1 MRFKHSRVLRALA
14 TIPLV
19 LLLITAPSFADDALD
34 AQVQDASEALTA
46 ATQEVLDAQKSL
58 ADAQSKL
65 PAARATLADATAKE
79 TSARQAH
86 DVAAANAA
94 AAKAKYTEALTKL
107 ESKKAEI
114 SQLQTK
120 VDQFAR
126 SVYQQGQASQW
137 EIILESKDPADL
149 TSRLEAIR
157 AVSQASANSLAE
169 LTAAKEQLDQDA
181 AAAEAV
187 KLDMQN
193 LEGIAATALAT
204 AAAAQNEAEKA
215 KTAVDKLVGQEQA
228 ALKVAQDD
236 RDKVKKQYDEL
247 RAEQIRIAAQTKTGS
262 VGNGDPEATGPLSWP
277 LPGYSTS
284 WRIGWRV
291 HPVYGYKSCHTGI
304 DIPAPKG
311 TQILAADGGIVLDT
325 FWSKAY
331 GNVTLIDHGGGLVT
345 MYAHQS
351 GYLVTA
357 GQVVTNHQPI
367 GLVGTTGYSTG
378 NHLHFEVH
386 VNGVPYNPRG
396 WFGGSKTV
404 VDCWSG

>member
-1 MRFKHSRVLRALA
+1 MRLVSSRALRALA
-14 TIPLV
+14 TVPLM
-19 LLLITAPSFADDALD
+19 LLLISAPSFADDALD
-34 AQVQDASEALTA
+34 AKVADASEALTE
-46 ATQEVLDAQKSL
+46 ATQEVIDAQKEL
-58 ADAQSKL
+58 ADTQAKL
-65 PAARATLADATAKE
+65 PAARAALADATAKE
-79 TSARQAH
+79 TVARQAH
-86 DVAAANAA
+86 DVAAANAS
-94 AAKAKYTEALTKL
+94 AAKAKYAAALALL

-114 SQLQTK
+114 AQLQTK

-149 TSRLEAIR
+149 TSRLEAIK
-157 AVSQASANSLAE
+157 AVSQASANSLTE
-169 LTAAKEQLDQDA
+169 LTNAKEQLAQDA

-187 KLDMQN
+187 KVDMQH

-204 AAAAQNEAEKA
+204 AAAAQNDAEKA
-215 KTAVDKLVGQEQA
+215 KAQVDKLVASEQK

-236 RDKVKKQYDEL
+236 RDKVKQQYDEL

-262 VGNGDPEATGPLSWP
+262 MGNGDPEATGPISWP
-277 LPGYSTS
+277 LPGYTTS
-284 WRIGWRV
+284 WKIGWRV

-304 DIPAPKG
+304 DISAPKG
-311 TQILAADGGIVLDT
+311 TQILAADGGIVLST
-325 FWSKAY
+325 MWSKAY
-331 GNVTLIDHGGGLVT
+331 GNVTLVDHGGGLVT

-351 GYLVTA
+351 AFLVTP

>member
-1 MRFKHSRVLRALA
+1 LA
-14 TIPLV
+14 SVPLV
-19 LLLITAPSFADDALD
+19 LLLISSPSFGDDALD
-34 AQVQDASEALTA
+34 AKVNEASEALTE

-58 ADAQSKL
+58 AETQAKL
-65 PAARATLADATAKE
+65 PAARAKLADATAKE
-79 TSARQAH
+79 TTARAAH

-149 TSRLEAIR
+149 TSRLEAIK
-157 AVSQASANSLAE
+157 AVSQASANSLNE
-169 LTAAKEQLDQDA
+169 LTAAKDQLATDA
-181 AAAEAV
+181 AAAEVV

-215 KTAVDKLVGQEQA
+215 KAEVDKLVAQEKKD
-228 ALKVAQDD
+228 LKVAEDD
-236 RDKVKKQYDEL
+236 RAKVKQQYDEL
-247 RAEQIRIAAQTKTGS
+247 RAEQIRIAAQSKMGS
-262 VGNGDPEATGPLSWP
+262 VGNGDPEATGPLQWP
-277 LPGYSTS
+277 LPGRGTS
-284 WRIGWRV
+284 WKIGWRV

-304 DIPAPKG
+304 DISAPGG
-311 TQILAADGGIVLDT
+311 TQILAADGGIVLQT
-325 FWSKAY
+325 FYSRAY

-351 GYLVTA
+351 AYLVSA
-357 GQVVTNHQPI
+357 GQVVSALQPI
-367 GLVGTTGYSTG
+367 GRVGTTGYSTG

>member
-1 MRFKHSRVLRALA
+1 MRIVSSRALRAIA
-14 TIPLV
+14 SVPLI
-19 LLLITAPSFADDALD
+19 LLLISSPSFGDDALD
-34 AQVQDASEALTA
+34 AQVADASEALTA
-46 ATQEVLDAQKSL
+46 ATQEVLDAQKEL
-58 ADAQSKL
+58 ADTQAKL
-65 PAARATLADATAKE
+65 PAARAALADATAKE
-79 TSARQAH
+79 TVARDAH
-86 DVAAANAA
+86 SVAAGNAA
-94 AAKAKYTEALTKL
+94 AAKAKYGEALAKL

-114 SQLQTK
+114 AQLQTK

-149 TSRLEAIR
+149 TSRLEAIK
-157 AVSQASANSLAE
+157 AVAQASANSLTD
-169 LTAAKEQLDQDA
+169 LTNAKEQLA
-181 AAAEAV
+181 VEAAEAEVV
-187 KLDMQN
+187 KEDMQR

-215 KTAVDKLVGQEQA
+215 KGAVDALVTKEKK
-228 ALKVAQDD
+228 ALKVAEDD
-236 RDKVKKQYDEL
+236 RAKVKQQYDEL
-247 RAEQIRIAAQTKTGS
+247 RAEQIRIAAQSKTGS
-262 VGNGDPEATGPLSWP
+262 VGNGDPEATGPLDWP

-304 DIPAPKG
+304 DISAPKG
-311 TQILAADGGIVLDT
+311 TRILAADGGIVLQT
-325 FWSKAY
+325 FYSRAY

-351 GYLVTA
+351 GYLVSA
-357 GQVVTNHQPI
+357 GQVVTANQPI

>member
-1 MRFKHSRVLRALA
+1 MRLTHSRALRALA
-14 TIPLV
+14 SVPLI
-19 LLLITAPSFADDALD
+19 LLLISSPSFGDDALD
-34 AQVQDASEALTA
+34 AKVNEASEALTE

-58 ADAQSKL
+58 ADTQAKL
-65 PAARATLADATAKE
+65 PAARAKLADATAKE
-79 TSARQAH
+79 TAARAAH

-149 TSRLEAIR
+149 TSRLEAIK
-157 AVSQASANSLAE
+157 AVSQASANSLNE
-169 LTAAKEQLDQDA
+169 LTAAKDQLATDA
-181 AAAEAV
+181 AAAEVV

-215 KTAVDKLVGQEQA
+215 KAAVDKLVAQEQKD
-228 ALKVAQDD
+228 LKVAEDD
-236 RDKVKKQYDEL
+236 RNKVKQQYDEL
-247 RAEQIRIAAQTKTGS
+247 RAEQIRIAAQSKMGS

-284 WRIGWRV
+284 WKIGWRV
-291 HPVYGYKSCHTGI
+291 HPVYGYKSCHTGV
-304 DIPAPKG
+304 DISAPGG
-311 TQILAADGGIVLDT
+311 TQILAADGGIVLQT
-325 FWSKAY
+325 FYSRAY

-351 GYLVTA
+351 AYLVSA
-357 GQVVTNHQPI
+357 GQVVTAHQPI
-367 GLVGTTGYSTG
+367 GRVGTTGYSTG

>member
-1 MRFKHSRVLRALA
+1 MRIVHSRALRALA
-14 TIPLV
+14 SVPLI
-19 LLLITAPSFADDALD
+19 LLLISSPSFGDDALD
-34 AQVQDASEALTA
+34 AQVAEASEALTE
-46 ATQEVLDAQKSL
+46 ATKEVLQAQKSL
-58 ADAQSKL
+58 KEAQSKL
-65 PAARATLADATAKE
+65 PVARAALAEAAAKE
-79 TSARQAH
+79 AVARQAH
-86 DVAAANAA
+86 DVAAANAN
-94 AAKAKYTEALTKL
+94 AAKAKYAKVLTKL

-149 TSRLEAIR
+149 TSRLEAIK
-157 AVSQASANSLAE
+157 AVSQASANSLNE
-169 LTAAKEQLDQDA
+169 LTVAKEQLDIDA
-181 AAAEAV
+181 AAAEVV
-187 KLDMQN
+187 KEDMQK

-204 AAAAQNEAEKA
+204 AAAAQDEAEKA
-215 KTAVDKLVGQEQA
+215 KSEVDRLVAQEQK
-228 ALKVAQDD
+228 ALKVAEDD
-236 RDKVKKQYDEL
+236 RAKVKRQYDEL
-247 RAEQIRIAAQTKTGS
+247 RAEQIRIAQQSSSGS
-262 VGNGDPEATGPLSWP
+262 VGNGDPEATGPLEWP
-277 LPGYSTS
+277 LPGHSTS

-304 DIPAPKG
+304 DISAPKG
-311 TQILAADGGIVLDT
+311 TRILAADGGIVLKT
-325 FWSKAY
+325 FYSRAY

-351 GYLVTA
+351 GYLVSA
-357 GQVVTNHQPI
+357 GQVVSAQQAI

-386 VNGVPYNPRG
+386 INGVPYNPRG

-404 VDCWSG
+404 VNCWSG